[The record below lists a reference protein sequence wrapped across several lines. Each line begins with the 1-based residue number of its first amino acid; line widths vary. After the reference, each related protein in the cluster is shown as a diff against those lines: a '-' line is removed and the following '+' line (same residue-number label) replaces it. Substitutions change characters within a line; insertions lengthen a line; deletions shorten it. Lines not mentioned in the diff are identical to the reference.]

1 MQYKEH
7 VLGKSVSPATYIL
20 LGDTTRGYAIA
31 LGTISTLPKLRCFEH
46 LTDRIN
52 PGLLD

>member
-7 VLGKSVSPATYIL
+7 ILGKSVSPATYVL
-20 LGDTTRGYAIA
+20 LGDTRGYAIA
-31 LGTISTLPKLRCFEH
+31 LDTISTLPKLRCFEH
-46 LTDRIN
+46 LTDHIN